1 MHTPSPDLSTFD
13 ALVFSTSGGKDS
25 TAALAEVVD
34 ATEAAGVRDRLTVV
48 HADLG
53 EAEWPGTVQ
62 LAAAHAAHYEL
73 PFTVAARRRPNGNVE
88 TILERVAARGRWPD
102 AKRRWCTSDHKRGP
116 IRKEL
121 TRIVTHL
128 RESGKA
134 LGRPARLLNIMGL
147 RAEESAARARR
158 PPLALDETISS
169 GRREIHNWNPIH
181 DWTTAR
187 VWQRIE
193 QADLDVH
200 PAYTDMSRLSCRFC
214 VLARRADLIAAARL
228 NPAYAAQHAEVE
240 SAIGHRFR
248 HALSMEDIITAADRG
263 DDQPGQGALPP
274 CMRR

>member
-1 MHTPSPDLSTFD
+1 MTHATPDLSTFD

-25 TAALAEVVD
+25 SAALAEVVD
-34 ATEAAGVRDRLTVV
+34 AAETAGVRDRITVV

-62 LAAAHAAHYEL
+62 LAAAHAARYDL
-73 PFTVAARRRPNGNVE
+73 PFTVVARRHPNRAVE
-88 TILERVAARGRWPD
+88 TILERVAGRGRWPD

-116 IRKEL
+116 IRKEM

-128 RESGKA
+128 RETGKVR
-134 LGRPARLLNIMGL
+134 GRPARLLNIMGL

-158 PPLALDETISS
+158 APLALDTTISS
-169 GRREIHNWNPIH
+169 GRREIYNWNPIH
-181 DWTTAR
+181 DWPTSR
-187 VWQRIE
+187 VWDRIE

-200 PAYTDMSRLSCRFC
+200 PAYADMSRLSCRFC
-214 VLARRADLIAAARL
+214 VLARRRDLIAAARL
-228 NPAYAAQHAEVE
+228 NPEYAAQHAEIE

-248 HALSMEDIITAADRG
+248 HALSMEQIIDAANRG
-263 DDQPGQGALPP
+263 DDQTEQGALPP